1 MTAGSLLLT
10 SMVSAAG
17 GGNSD
22 PLAIHAPSIEY
33 AALAPMLIVF
43 GAATVGVLIE
53 AMVPRRIR
61 AVTQTTLAL
70 GGLVAAL
77 FAVLLNAN
85 TRKIVVEGAV
95 AVDGPALFIQGTI
108 LAVSIGGLMLIADR
122 SFGADTDFVA
132 QAADVPGSADERA
145 SVRAG
150 FSHTEVFPL
159 AMFAVAGMLLFAS
172 ANDLITMFVALE
184 VLSLPLYLLVGM
196 ARRRRLLSQE
206 AAVKYFLLGAFS
218 SAFFVYGLAMV
229 YGFAGTVQFSGIADA
244 ISGSST
250 IGGSNRG
257 DSLALLGVALV
268 AIALLFKL
276 SGAPFHWWT
285 PDVYQGAPTSITGF
299 MAAGT
304 KIAAFGAL
312 MRVFFVAFG
321 GLSWDWRPIMWA
333 VAILTMAVGA
343 IVGVTQTDVK
353 RLLAY
358 SSVAHAGFLLTAIA
372 ALAPAS
378 ARDSASGVMFY
389 LVAYGFMTIGAFA
402 IVMLV
407 RDGDGEANHLSR
419 WVGLGRRSP
428 LIAGIFAFFLLAL
441 AGLPGTSGLWAKVA
455 VFKAA
460 GEGGGWP
467 LVVVGV
473 AASALTAYY
482 YFRIVVL
489 MFFQE
494 PLADGPTVE
503 LPKFF
508 TSAAIGLGLAVTVV
522 LGVIPQPLFNLAD
535 KAGLFLR

>member
-1 MTAGSLLLT
+1 
-10 SMVSAAG
+10 VSAALLSQLAVSHLTSG
-17 GGNSD
+17 LQPAASVPD
-22 PLAIHAPSIEY
+22 PLAIHSPSIEY
-33 AALAPMLIVF
+33 KALAPMLIVF
-43 GAATVGVLIE
+43 GAATVGVLFE
-53 AMVPRRIR
+53 AFLPRRTR
-61 AVTQTTLAL
+61 AFAQTTLAL
-70 GGLVAAL
+70 AGLVAA
-77 FAVLLNAN
+77 FVAVVLNASM
-85 TRKIVVEGAV
+85 RKIVVEGAV
-95 AVDGPALFIQGTI
+95 AIDGPALFIQGTI
-108 LAVSIGGLMLIADR
+108 LAVSIGGLLLIADR
-122 SFGADTDFVA
+122 SFDGDFVA

-150 FSHTEVFPL
+150 FTHTEVFPL
-159 AMFAVAGMLLFAS
+159 AMFAVAGMLLFSS
-172 ANDLITMFVALE
+172 ADDLITMFVALE

-218 SAFFVYGLAMV
+218 SAFFVYGIAMV
-229 YGFAGTVQFSGIADA
+229 YGFADTVQFSGIADA
-244 ISGSST
+244 LTSS
-250 IGGSNRG
+250 SRG
-257 DSLALLGVALV
+257 DSLILLGVAL
-268 AIALLFKL
+268 IGISLLFKL

-285 PDVYQGAPTSITGF
+285 PDVYQGAPTSVTAF

-312 MRVFFVAFG
+312 LRVFFVAFG
-321 GLSWDWRPIMWA
+321 GLSWDWRPVMW
-333 VAILTMAVGA
+333 VIAIITMSVGA

-358 SSVAHAGFLLTAIA
+358 SSIAHAGFILTAVA

-378 ARDSASGVMFY
+378 ARDSMSGVMFY
-389 LVAYGFMTIGAFA
+389 LVAYGFMTIGSFA

-428 LIAGIFAFFLLAL
+428 LVAGIFAFFLLAL

-460 GEGGGWP
+460 GEGGAWP

-473 AASALTAYY
+473 VASAITAYY
-482 YFRIVVL
+482 YVRIIVL

-494 PLADGPTVE
+494 PLPDGPTVV
-503 LPKFF
+503 LPQFF
-508 TSAAIGLGLAVTVV
+508 TSTAIGLGLAVTVV
-522 LGVIPQPLFNLAD
+522 LGVVPQPLLNLAG
-535 KAGLFLR
+535 KAGLFLK

>member
-1 MTAGSLLLT
+1 MAQF
-10 SMVSAAG
+10 AAG
-17 GGNSD
+17 LLPGASTPD
-22 PLAIHAPSIEY
+22 PLAIHSPSIEY
-33 AALAPMLIVF
+33 RAIAPMLIVF
-43 GAATVGVLIE
+43 GAATVGVVFE
-53 AMVPRRIR
+53 AFLPRRQR
-61 AVTQTTLAL
+61 AFAQTTLAL
-70 GGLVAAL
+70 VGLVAAFVFVVMNAGIAHL
-77 FAVLLNAN
+77 RRIVL
-85 TRKIVVEGAV
+85 EGAV
-95 AVDGPALFIQGTI
+95 AMDGPALFIQGTI
-108 LAVSIGGLMLIADR
+108 LAVSIGGLLLIADR
-122 SFGADTDFVA
+122 SFDDDGDFVA
-132 QAADVPGSADERA
+132 QEADVPGSADERA

-150 FSHTEVFPL
+150 FTHTEVFPL
-159 AMFAVAGMLLFAS
+159 AMFAVAGMLLFSS
-172 ANDLITMFVALE
+172 ADDLITMFVALE

-250 IGGSNRG
+250 IGGSSRG

-321 GLSWDWRPIMWA
+321 GLSWDWRPVMW
-333 VAILTMAVGA
+333 VIAIVTMAVGA

-358 SSVAHAGFLLTAIA
+358 SSIAHAGFILTAVA
-372 ALAPAS
+372 ALAPGS
-378 ARDSASGVMFY
+378 ARDSESGVMFY
-389 LVAYGFMTIGAFA
+389 LVAYGFMTIGSFA

-428 LIAGIFAFFLLAL
+428 LVAGIFAFFLLAL

-460 GEGGGWP
+460 GEGGAWP

-473 AASALTAYY
+473 AASAVTAYY
-482 YFRIVVL
+482 YVRIIVL

-494 PLADGPTVE
+494 PLPDGPTVV
-503 LPKFF
+503 LPQFF
-508 TSAAIGLGLAVTVV
+508 TSTAIGLGLAVTVV
-522 LGVIPQPLFNLAD
+522 LGVVPQPLLNLAG
-535 KAGLFLR
+535 KAGLFLK